1 MNKFIVTFLTASA
14 IGLAAPVMAQDAPAP
29 APEAPAPEA
38 PAAQTATAKAGD
50 TVYDP
55 AGQPAATIESIDGAN
70 AVLSTGT
77 LKASVPLSEIG
88 SGPNGPMIS
97 MSKLQLEA
105 AIRGATK

>member
-1 MNKFIVTFLTASA
+1 MNKFIATFLTASA
-14 IGLAAPVMAQDAPAP
+14 IGLAVPAMAQD
-29 APEAPAPEA
+29 APAPEA

-77 LKASVPLSEIG
+77 LKATVPLSAIG
-88 SGPNGPMIS
+88 SGPNGPTIS
-97 MSKLQLEA
+97 MTKAQLEA
-105 AIRGATK
+105 AIQGAAK